1 MPIDINRFFRG
12 TLRLGREWVGPERTG
27 RQVDGQTRVG
37 EGTGAVRDAGHGIE
51 VGWIIGIST
60 DLIRDRLVYH
70 TVNDTADRL
79 DPAALMGIR
88 SLLTAFPFV
97 FMAAGMVALSFY
109 PTDAAMHRHM
119 IEEIKAK
126 MK

>member
-27 RQVDGQTRVG
+27 RQVVGQTRGG
-37 EGTGAVRDAGHGIE
+37 EGTDAVRFADHGIE

-60 DLIRDRLVYH
+60 DLIRARLVYH

-88 SLLTAFPFV
+88 SLLTVFPFV
-97 FMAAGMVALSFY
+97 SMVAGIVILSFY
-109 PTDAAMHRHM
+109 PIDAAMHRHM
-119 IEEIKAK
+119 
-126 MK
+126 MRR